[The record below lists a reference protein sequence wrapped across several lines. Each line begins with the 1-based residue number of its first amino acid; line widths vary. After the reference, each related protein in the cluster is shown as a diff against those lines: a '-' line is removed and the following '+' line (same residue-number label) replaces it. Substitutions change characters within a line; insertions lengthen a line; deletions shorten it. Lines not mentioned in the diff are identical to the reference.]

1 MFCILIVRWRSID
14 LAGLDRSDMNEFFV
28 FVVFLFVFMEMFR
41 RYLRVGL
48 DLLCGVWS

>member
-1 MFCILIVRWRSID
+1 M
-14 LAGLDRSDMNEFFV
+14 DMNGFFV
-28 FVVFLFVFMEMFR
+28 FVVFVFMEMFR